1 MLVSA
6 DKTAHRNDVVV
17 ATMTPVSPLA
27 SPTEQG
33 QTLSN
38 PTRRHSSS
46 IRQDLIHNAEYLVE
60 SVAGAQ
66 NIGSTTTWTLVQQV
80 ISERSSTIGGIP
92 VKISDGI
99 FRWPNVRDCARSCGK
114 QTIGWIQAAFTYL
127 FTRTKKA
134 VDLSSEST
142 YAVVTFTSRQAAV
155 AARHNLA
162 DGRGLEN
169 WLNLVDIPVPP
180 LADGDSIGIRSC
192 CRPIT
197 VSCCTLDKPKRSK
210 RITRHSHTSL

>member
-1 MLVSA
+1 
-6 DKTAHRNDVVV
+6 
-17 ATMTPVSPLA
+17 MTPVSPLA
-27 SPTEQG
+27 SPAEQG
-33 QTLSN
+33 QATSN
-38 PTRRHSSS
+38 PTRRNSSS
-46 IRQDLIHNAEYLVE
+46 IRQDMIHNAEYLVE

-66 NIGSTTTWTLVQQV
+66 QDISSTATWTLVQQV
-80 ISERSSTIGGIP
+80 ISERSSTTRESS

-99 FRWPNVRDCARSCGK
+99 FRWPNVCDCARRCGE
-114 QTIGWIQAAFTYL
+114 QTKRWFHTIFSYL
-127 FTRTKKA
+127 FTRTKEA

-155 AARHNLA
+155 AARHNLV
-162 DGRGLEN
+162 DGRGLDN

-197 VSCCTLDKPKRSK
+197 VSRCS
-210 RITRHSHTSL
+210 